1 MATFHCAVKYGNTG
15 AAGLHAA
22 YILREGPYFY
32 GEKREELVYKESGNL
47 PSWAKDNPLLFWN
60 MADKHERANGR
71 AYYEF
76 EIALPSELTY
86 EQNIA
91 LVHELI
97 EKHVGPNKAYT
108 FAIHDKDAT
117 LEPGHRNVHAHIMFC
132 ERSFDGIERSPQ
144 KFFSQYI
151 PNYPHRGGAKKDDRF
166 TGKFGKG
173 RETIRSI
180 RFDFADMTN
189 RHLEMNG
196 FADVKVDAR
205 SLKEQKQAALNAG
218 DIELYERLSN
228 RVKEEHLGPKLA
240 GMYKRVSGKLSA
252 DEKKKYFLEM
262 SDEKSRQVYIAKAAK
277 ELEAEIAQ
285 LEIEQEKLA
294 GLSNEITEFK
304 SAAINKME
312 AEDYYADDETA
323 AAIDEIFN
331 AKIDEVK
338 ASLASYRNLTKE
350 ISAGIYKYHE
360 LREEALDIITYGKY
374 KKLQEA
380 YRQQLTAEKIY
391 SDRAEAFANKEVPAS
406 WDVPGRL
413 YYFKE
418 AESLKVLERNLKYN
432 AAKLDERNKV
442 LQEYINLPESKS
454 EYDAVYKM
462 LKERNDIRRERKDTV
477 FKLLS
482 AGYSARNELL
492 RERSYSKIV
501 HELYRSAKN
510 YSGNSQEIAA
520 GLSMADNVISQ
531 AKLWIDGK
539 YFDTPE
545 KVRNFREQT
554 DIRISLLLEANKEY
568 GKTKMELS
576 KKLLT
581 DEKLEKFAVSYAVNF
596 HDRNLEKQK
605 QEIESASQRLAEDK
619 AKFEKMEKPGLFS
632 FDYREQYNAVKKRI
646 EKDEAELNAK
656 VKKCERMEAMLK
668 KELEHPDAE
677 DRIKKFRQILQD
689 RNAMFKKQIE
699 LLDDTISANNA
710 LCHDYRILMK
720 DVDLAFAEVRRKN
733 ERMVNDAEVG
743 KLRVKYNRK
752 LGSDTV
758 GVNKFNKTVDAQLE
772 RLAENN
778 HANRI
783 EIINLKRRLLTDE
796 RIEQLALS
804 KAVGYKDVTLNRQK
818 KRLDKLRDEYIVK
831 LNELQTL
838 TGKEAEECRAE
849 ADRMAERLTR
859 REYEYYEAEKNLKE
873 YMLSQPVLERIDDI
887 KKEYQAFNES
897 IADKIHIIEKDI
909 MDNNELRS
917 ELYTLRKEVLTPERN
932 SGIGLLLPFNQ
943 LQKAIAL
950 AKEAKVKK
958 GIKARIFRDFDD
970 EEREKKKDK
979 GIEL

>member
-1 MATFHCAVKYGNTG
+1 
-15 AAGLHAA
+15 
-22 YILREGPYFY
+22 
-32 GEKREELVYKESGNL
+32 
-47 PSWAKDNPLLFWN
+47 

-144 KFFSQYI
+144 KFFSQYT

-350 ISAGIYKYHE
+350 ISAGIYKYYE

-380 YRQQLTAEKIY
+380 YRQQLTAEKFIL
-391 SDRAEAFANKEVPAS
+391 PA
-406 WDVPGRL
+406 L
-413 YYFKE
+413 
-418 AESLKVLERNLKYN
+418 
-432 AAKLDERNKV
+432 
-442 LQEYINLPESKS
+442 
-454 EYDAVYKM
+454 
-462 LKERNDIRRERKDTV
+462 
-477 FKLLS
+477 KLLLIKKCRHHGMYQ
-482 AGYSARNELL
+482 AGYIIL
-492 RERSYSKIV
+492 
-501 HELYRSAKN
+501 
-510 YSGNSQEIAA
+510 
-520 GLSMADNVISQ
+520 
-531 AKLWIDGK
+531 
-539 YFDTPE
+539 
-545 KVRNFREQT
+545 
-554 DIRISLLLEANKEY
+554 
-568 GKTKMELS
+568 
-576 KKLLT
+576 KKL
-581 DEKLEKFAVSYAVNF
+581 
-596 HDRNLEKQK
+596 
-605 QEIESASQRLAEDK
+605 K
-619 AKFEKMEKPGLFS
+619 A
-632 FDYREQYNAVKKRI
+632 
-646 EKDEAELNAK
+646 
-656 VKKCERMEAMLK
+656 
-668 KELEHPDAE
+668 
-677 DRIKKFRQILQD
+677 
-689 RNAMFKKQIE
+689 
-699 LLDDTISANNA
+699 
-710 LCHDYRILMK
+710 
-720 DVDLAFAEVRRKN
+720 
-733 ERMVNDAEVG
+733 
-743 KLRVKYNRK
+743 
-752 LGSDTV
+752 
-758 GVNKFNKTVDAQLE
+758 
-772 RLAENN
+772 
-778 HANRI
+778 
-783 EIINLKRRLLTDE
+783 
-796 RIEQLALS
+796 
-804 KAVGYKDVTLNRQK
+804 
-818 KRLDKLRDEYIVK
+818 
-831 LNELQTL
+831 
-838 TGKEAEECRAE
+838 
-849 ADRMAERLTR
+849 
-859 REYEYYEAEKNLKE
+859 
-873 YMLSQPVLERIDDI
+873 
-887 KKEYQAFNES
+887 
-897 IADKIHIIEKDI
+897 
-909 MDNNELRS
+909 
-917 ELYTLRKEVLTPERN
+917 
-932 SGIGLLLPFNQ
+932 
-943 LQKAIAL
+943 
-950 AKEAKVKK
+950 
-958 GIKARIFRDFDD
+958 
-970 EEREKKKDK
+970 
-979 GIEL
+979 